1 LLYLPAANIYPPQ
14 LNGSYSYRS
23 GGDADELYRY
33 GYWNETLKADW
44 MTASDILLVET
55 RLVEKMQPELDAY
68 QWLPSGAP
76 ILIAN
81 CQTPIY
87 LSVFEKNR

>member
-1 LLYLPAANIYPPQ
+1 
-14 LNGSYSYRS
+14 
-23 GGDADELYRY
+23 
-33 GYWNETLKADW
+33 